1 MYNSNEPTVTAKN
14 TESGETRD
22 FTRTQWELLGEYK
35 QGYKVATPA
44 EADAAAAEANA
55 LQFAQKEYQAVTGK
69 VAPEGTSL
77 DFLRGV
83 VSALRPA
90 APAAPAAPVAEQ
102 PAAVEVQA
110 EAVPYKRPRS
120 TEAAR
125 EMYAEVFGTDAA
137 EDATFAT
144 LTADI
149 EQQLGVA
156 K

>member
-1 MYNSNEPTVTAKN
+1 MYNINEPTVTAKN
-14 TESGETRD
+14 AETGISRD
-22 FTRTQWELLGEYK
+22 FTQTQWALLGGDK
-35 QGYKVATPA
+35 QGWKVATPA
-44 EADAAAAEANA
+44 EADQAAADANA

-69 VAPEGTSL
+69 FAPEGTSL

-102 PAAVEVQA
+102 PAAVEVVA

-125 EMYAEVFGTDAA
+125 EMYAEVMGQDAA

-149 EQQLGVA
+149 EQQLGVV